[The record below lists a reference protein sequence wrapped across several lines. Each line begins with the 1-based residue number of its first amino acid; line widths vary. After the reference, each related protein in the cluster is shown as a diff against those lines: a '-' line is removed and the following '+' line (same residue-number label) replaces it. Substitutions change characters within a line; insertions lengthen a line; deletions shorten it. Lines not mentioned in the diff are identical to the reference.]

1 MKVYQ
6 ANNLKIMVDKTCI
19 IEDATFSIEDGQ
31 TVAIF
36 GDLSEA
42 SKLLSVLYLDVKP
55 IDGEIFYFGQN
66 LLSFNKNDI
75 IEWRVNDV
83 AQVNSHSALFSELNV
98 LNNIH
103 FPMVINRKPIDA
115 EYEKKLFSILSVS
128 QLLNKEIK
136 ELDNYEYL
144 KILIARSMI
153 VKPFVLLMDDVD
165 DSLSDDERYKLVELI
180 NSLNNNFKTTIIKT
194 IKYQELG
201 KLYSKVIYIEDKKL
215 RETS

>member
-6 ANNLKIMVDKTCI
+6 ANSLKIMVDKTCI

-83 AQVNSHSALFSELNV
+83 AQVNSHSTLFSELNV

-103 FPMVINRKPIDA
+103 FPMIINRKPIDA
-115 EYEKKLFSILSVS
+115 EYEKKLFSILSIS

-165 DSLSDDERYKLVELI
+165 DSLSDDERYKLVELV

-201 KLYSKVIYIEDKKL
+201 KLYSKVIYIEEKKL